1 MKSFTL
7 ITISIIFLFT
17 NSNAQTYQI
26 PKTPL
31 FNFLNHSDKPI
42 TDISNTQGQSFLPIT
57 LDKKSPDQK
66 IIKNGKS
73 LFILIDGT
81 GQVYKAVEETNDQIA
96 FTRLDSSYYSG
107 YNFGAIDFSYRD
119 TLFSLGGYGFWRTN
133 GQLRYFKDGFEW
145 NIARINKEY
154 QLREFI
160 KSYLPEN
167 SKLYYI
173 QSPVLD
179 EATSER
185 PDQFLAIQLDLQK
198 KKNRILGNISP
209 EMGLQIKPYVTINLP
224 SLQGTLVQTDKG
236 TFLFRFIDNTVYKLV
251 NSAIKDAL
259 YGVSTISPKNTFEL
273 NNKIYFSA
281 YDNKIDSVSVS
292 MNDFKMEPYPLYE
305 SGMPNLIWPYILIVG
320 VLIIALITIVSIFRR
335 KYKMQSLN
343 SFDFADTILKKTN
356 DLDFNQLEKN
366 LINEIII
373 RSQRNEA
380 FSVEDVNKVLGLSK
394 KTIEIQKKIRTETI
408 NRINH
413 KFKVNF
419 SVETDLIE
427 RIRYEE
433 DRRYFKYIISEQ
445 NVFLY
450 TNKS

>member
-1 MKSFTL
+1 
-7 ITISIIFLFT
+7 
-17 NSNAQTYQI
+17 
-26 PKTPL
+26 
-31 FNFLNHSDKPI
+31 
-42 TDISNTQGQSFLPIT
+42 
-57 LDKKSPDQK
+57 
-66 IIKNGKS
+66 
-73 LFILIDGT
+73 
-81 GQVYKAVEETNDQIA
+81 
-96 FTRLDSSYYSG
+96 
-107 YNFGAIDFSYRD
+107 
-119 TLFSLGGYGFWRTN
+119 
-133 GQLRYFKDGFEW
+133 
-145 NIARINKEY
+145 
-154 QLREFI
+154 
-160 KSYLPEN
+160 
-167 SKLYYI
+167 
-173 QSPVLD
+173 
-179 EATSER
+179 
-185 PDQFLAIQLDLQK
+185 
-198 KKNRILGNISP
+198 
-209 EMGLQIKPYVTINLP
+209 
-224 SLQGTLVQTDKG
+224 
-236 TFLFRFIDNTVYKLV
+236 
-251 NSAIKDAL
+251 
-259 YGVSTISPKNTFEL
+259 
-273 NNKIYFSA
+273 
-281 YDNKIDSVSVS
+281 